1 MFKVKLP
8 NGHFV
13 VCTTGGKLRKARIR
27 CLAGDKVRIETQDMI
42 LERVGS
48 YSGYNGLVAQVVEHV
63 PEKDGVVCASH
74 TRSTINEYFIQKED
88 LCSCIKLLFK
98 ICNSC

>member
-1 MFKVKLP
+1 MIKSELKL
-8 NGHFV
+8 
-13 VCTTGGKLRKARIR
+13 
-27 CLAGDKVRIETQDMI
+27 QDMI
-42 LERVGS
+42 LEKAGS
-48 YSGYNGLVAQVVEHV
+48 YLGFNGLVAQVVEHV

-98 ICNSC
+98 ICNAC